1 MQVYCNVSYSPRKR
15 DDGWQIPGRH
25 SFEDKRES
33 GDQLLGRQPRGGK
46 VEDGRRC
53 LITYII
59 YLCILYFQ
67 SCE

>member
-46 VEDGRRC
+46 VEDGRRGVG
-53 LITYII
+53 
-59 YLCILYFQ
+59 F
-67 SCE
+67 